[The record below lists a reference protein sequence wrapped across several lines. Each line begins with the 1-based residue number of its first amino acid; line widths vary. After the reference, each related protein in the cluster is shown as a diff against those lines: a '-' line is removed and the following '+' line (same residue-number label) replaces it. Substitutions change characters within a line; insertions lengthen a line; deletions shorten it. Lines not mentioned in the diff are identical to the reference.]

1 MTDLSKFDPN
11 AAGNPNN
18 TIFGLPFSEEDARLV
33 VFPVPW
39 EVTVSCRS
47 GAARCADAVFRASL
61 HVDLFDADV
70 PGAWRK
76 GYFMRAP
83 DKKILMKNDYL
94 RREAELYMDYVAKEE
109 EVCDNKFM
117 NKSLKEI
124 NAGSE
129 MLNQWVYE
137 QTKHLLTEDKL
148 VVLLGGDHSSAFG
161 FYKALAEKYGK
172 FGILQID
179 AHCDLRK
186 AFNGFVYS
194 NASIM
199 FNALEQIPEIEKLV
213 QMGIRE
219 YCEEEWN
226 YICGSQNRVVTF
238 FEEKVKESM
247 FEGETWGQIAD
258 KIVKEL
264 PQLVYISFDVD
275 GLDPKLCPN
284 TGTPAIGGFQSEQVL
299 YLFKKIT
306 ESGRKIIG
314 FDLVE
319 IGVGEGNTD
328 ANVAARLLW
337 KMCNLMI
344 KTNCNQ

>member
-18 TIFGLPFSEEDARLV
+18 TIFGLPFTEDDAKLV
-33 VFPVPW
+33 LLPVPW

-47 GAARCADAVFRASL
+47 GAARSADHIFRASL
-61 HVDLFDADV
+61 HVDLFDSDV
-70 PGAWRK
+70 KNAWHN
-76 GYFMRAP
+76 GYYMRPA

-94 RREAELYMDYVAKEE
+94 RREAELYIDYISKGENL
-109 EVCDNKFM
+109 CDNKFM

-129 MLNQWVYE
+129 MLNNWVYE
-137 QTKHLLTEDKL
+137 QSKNLLEQGKL
-148 VVLLGGDHSSAFG
+148 VGLIGGDHSVPFG
-161 FYKALAEKYGK
+161 FYKALAEKYNS

-179 AHCDLRK
+179 AHCGLRK
-186 AFNGFVYS
+186 AFNGFTYS

-199 FNALEQIPEIEKLV
+199 YNALQEIPQIERVV
-213 QMGIRE
+213 QTGIRE

-226 YICGSQNRVVTF
+226 YICKSAYRVIAYF
-238 FEEKVKESM
+238 DQQLKERTY
-247 FEGETWGQIAD
+247 EGQTWGYITET
-258 KIVKEL
+258 IINHL
-264 PQLVYISFDVD
+264 PQLIYISFDVD

-284 TGTPAIGGFQSEQVL
+284 TGMPAIGGFQTEQIF
-299 YLFKKIT
+299 YLFKKIV

-328 ANVAARLLW
+328 ANVAAKLLW
-337 KMCNLMI
+337 KLCNLMI
-344 KTNCNQ
+344 QSNNK